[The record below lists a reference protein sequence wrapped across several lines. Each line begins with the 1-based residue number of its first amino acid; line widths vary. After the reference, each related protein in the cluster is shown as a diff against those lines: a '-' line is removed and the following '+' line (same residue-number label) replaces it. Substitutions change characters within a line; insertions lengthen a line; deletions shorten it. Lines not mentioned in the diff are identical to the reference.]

1 MHENLY
7 MNSDNMKKLHR
18 DSLTTNFHRCE
29 MFKVYYHDSIII
41 DLFIVKD
48 TINPLQLFVEKHQF
62 FNQNNQ

>member
-1 MHENLY
+1 
-7 MNSDNMKKLHR
+7 MNSDNMKKLQR

-48 TINPLQLFVEKHQF
+48 TINPYNCLLKNTNFSIKTT
-62 FNQNNQ
+62 ND